1 MATATHYDAFDFLEH
16 VVNRALQ
23 PRTHAA
29 CAPRSNAQD
38 PNATAHPATN
48 GAAAATR
55 QPTRL
60 IRMNV
65 SETAAA
71 YLVVAELPG
80 VKKGDVEVVIDGKD
94 VSLQAES
101 KRPETQ
107 PASVEAQGTETPVAE
122 RLLMDE
128 RFYGKLT
135 RRIQLPQEID
145 DTAAQARFVDGILY
159 LQLPKKKVPGVR
171 KLDIQ

>member
-23 PRTHAA
+23 PRSHAGACTAKDHSSQAA
-29 CAPRSNAQD
+29 CGPQ
-38 PNATAHPATN
+38 
-48 GAAAATR
+48 AASQNR
-55 QPTRL
+55 QEFRQEFRQETRL

-65 SETAAA
+65 SETDLA
-71 YLVVAELPG
+71 YLVAAELPG
-80 VKKGDVEVVIDGKD
+80 VSKEDVEVVIEGKD
-94 VSLQAES
+94 VSLQAVS
-101 KRPETQ
+101 KRPETLEASADK
-107 PASVEAQGTETPVAE
+107 PATE
-122 RLLMDE
+122 RLLMGE

-145 DTAAQARFVDGILY
+145 ETTAEARFVDGILH
-159 LQLPKKKVPGVR
+159 LQLPKKKVQGVR